1 MENMNRIFIVVTVLV
16 GLGLCLGLY
25 EISAAFV
32 EPQTAQ
38 AAGSLE
44 TSDADMVLENQS
56 EPQQIYQL
64 PVDCSVSQEFPDKI
78 LRWCDLISQYA
89 GQRNLDPDLL
99 AALIL
104 QESGGNPQAYSH
116 SGAVGL
122 MQVMPRNGLAAGFM
136 CKNGPCFKDRPTINE
151 LEDPEFNI
159 SYGSKMLAGLINK
172 KGSVREA
179 LKSYGPMDVG
189 YSYSDTVL
197 SIYKRYRD

>member
-44 TSDADMVLENQS
+44 TSDADMVQENQS